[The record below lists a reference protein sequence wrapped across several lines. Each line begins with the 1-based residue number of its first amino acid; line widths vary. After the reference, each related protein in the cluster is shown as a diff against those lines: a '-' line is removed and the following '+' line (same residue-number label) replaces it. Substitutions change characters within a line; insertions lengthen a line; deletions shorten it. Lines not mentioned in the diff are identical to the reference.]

1 MKKFIYTVSRNIDQ
15 TYSRN
20 FLSYSIIYYR
30 INNIISQETTTIYVL
45 DHVISITHLTYDIL
59 LADFATYC
67 VLRKEISTLIYKK
80 HNIKLLS
87 DISNNLL

>member
-1 MKKFIYTVSRNIDQ
+1 MRKFIYAMSRNIDQ

-30 INNIISQETTTIYVL
+30 INNIISEETTTIYVF
-45 DHVISITHLTYDIL
+45 DHVILITHSTYDIL

-67 VLRKEISTLIYKK
+67 VLRKGF
-80 HNIKLLS
+80 LS
-87 DISNNLL
+87 DIEKIIISSL

>member
-1 MKKFIYTVSRNIDQ
+1 MRKFIYAMSRNIDQ

-30 INNIISQETTTIYVL
+30 INNIISEETTTIYVL
-45 DHVISITHLTYDIL
+45 DHVILITHSTYDIL

-67 VLRKEISTLIYKK
+67 VPARFCVKVSFLI
-80 HNIKLLS
+80 
-87 DISNNLL
+87 

>member
-1 MKKFIYTVSRNIDQ
+1 MRKFIYAMSRNIDQ

-30 INNIISQETTTIYVL
+30 INNIISEETTTIYVL
-45 DHVISITHLTYDIL
+45 DHVILITHSTYDIL

-67 VLRKEISTLIYKK
+67 VPARSA
-80 HNIKLLS
+80 
-87 DISNNLL
+87 